1 MKYPPRFEYGHR
13 IDVAGEWTAGT
24 ETPGG
29 QSFDW
34 HQPKPKGFVAGELTD
49 SLNAEHE
56 AIWNRHGYRDH
67 NEFFGSLH
75 NDIPED
81 VWPTLERILA
91 RVSAD
96 VIALASAKTAVFGGN
111 RFLGYF

>member
-13 IDVAGEWTAGT
+13 IDVVGKWTAVP

-34 HQPKPKGFVAGELTD
+34 HQPKPHGFVDGELTD

-56 AIWNRHGYRDH
+56 AIWNRYGYRDH
-67 NEFFGSLH
+67 NDFFGGL
-75 NDIPED
+75 NEEIPEA
-81 VWPTLERILA
+81 VWSQLQKTLDG
-91 RVSAD
+91 VSAD
-96 VIALASAKTAVFGGN
+96 VIDLAATKTAVFGGN